1 MKYYGVKK
9 GRRPGVYT
17 SWADCSDQINKYS
30 GAVYKKFDTQ
40 KEANKFVYGKKKVS
54 HEDPQIQKIH
64 DPHLKHLVAYVD
76 GSFLHHEYAFGCVLI
91 KNGDIID
98 ELFGKD
104 DDAELVSMRN
114 VAGELLGAET
124 AVRYAIANAYQS
136 IEIHFDY
143 EGIEKWATDQ
153 WKANKI
159 GTQRYQKFMH
169 EASNKILINFVK
181 VKAHTGV
188 AHNERADALAK
199 KALGI

>member
-17 SWADCSDQINKYS
+17 SWAECSEQINKYS
-30 GAVYKKFDTQ
+30 GAVFKKFDTQ
-40 KEANKFVYGKKKVS
+40 KEANEFVYGKKVKRQEES
-54 HEDPQIQKIH
+54 QIQKIH
-64 DPHLKHLVAYVD
+64 DPHLKCLIAYVD
-76 GSFLHHEYAFGCVLI
+76 GSYLHHEYAFGCVLI
-91 KNGDIID
+91 DDGSIVQ
-98 ELFGKD
+98 ELYGKD
-104 DDAELVSMRN
+104 NEPDLVGMRN

-124 AVRYAIANAYQS
+124 AVRYALANDYQC
-136 IEIHFDY
+136 IEIHYDY

-159 GTQRYQKFMH
+159 GTQRYQKFMY
-169 EASNKILINFVK
+169 EAAHKILIQFVK